1 MGPGLLGSFV
11 DMLGERMATGL
22 NENVVYDANEP
33 VEPKGYLITDTGAFL
48 TADNGDKFVYV
59 QFP

>member
-1 MGPGLLGSFV
+1 
-11 DMLGERMATGL
+11 MLGERMATGL

-33 VEPKGYLITDTGAFL
+33 VEPKGYLV
-48 TADNGDKFVYV
+48 TATGDKFLTSSGDKLVYV

>member
-1 MGPGLLGSFV
+1 
-11 DMLGERMATGL
+11 MLGERMATGL

-48 TADNGDKFVYV
+48 TASNGDKFVYV

>member
-22 NENVVYDANEP
+22 NENVVYDANDP
-33 VEPKGYLITDTGAFL
+33 VEPNGYLKSSQGDFLVTDTGL
-48 TADNGDKFVYV
+48 YLVYV
-59 QFP
+59 QIP

>member
-33 VEPKGYLITDTGAFL
+33 VEPDGHLITSASAFL
-48 TADNGDKFVYV
+48 VSSSGDKFVYV